1 MAEILLHKQTLTPEQ
16 LAKLEAQGVIA
27 IQTERPEDFHFLDLQ
42 VPQIE
47 MNDMV
52 WALLDAADTKDQS
65 AGDVRRKLVANLAK
79 LANEKRAGTLAT
91 QLPGAG
97 S

>member
-1 MAEILLHKQTLTPEQ
+1 MPQILLHKQKLTPEQ
-16 LAKLEAQGVIA
+16 IEKLTAEGVIA
-27 IQTERPEDFHFLDLQ
+27 IQTKKPEDFQFLDLR

-52 WALLDAADTKDQS
+52 WALLDAADTKES
-65 AGDVRRKLVANLAK
+65 ASGDVRRKLVANLAK
-79 LANEKRAGTLAT
+79 LANEKRAKTLGT
-91 QLPGAG
+91 QVPGAG